1 MTLSRII
8 GERLR
13 AYRNQLNWSQE
24 RLAEQAGLH
33 PTYIGQ
39 LERGEKNATI
49 EIISKISAALGVS
62 LSKLFENI
70 SPTNSCEDIPS
81 KCYDIIQMQPAKDQE
96 DLFTILNQIID
107 YKHR

>member
-13 AYRNQLNWSQE
+13 AYRNQLGWSQE

-49 EIISKISAALGVS
+49 ESISKVSTALGVS
-62 LSKLFENI
+62 LSRLFENTVPI
-70 SPTNSCEDIPS
+70 GSNPDMAAE
-81 KCYDIIQMQPAKDQE
+81 CYQLVQMQPIKDQE
-96 DLFTILNQIID
+96 NLLIILKQIID
-107 YKHR
+107 YKHG